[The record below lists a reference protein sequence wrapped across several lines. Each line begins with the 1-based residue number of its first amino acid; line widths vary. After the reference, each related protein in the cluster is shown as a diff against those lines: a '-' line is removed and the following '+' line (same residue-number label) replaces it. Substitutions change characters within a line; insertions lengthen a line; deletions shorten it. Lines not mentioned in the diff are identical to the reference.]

1 MALPSLGGFFLFS
14 AFIHCSL
21 SSLYQESFAYV
32 LALSLGVALALP
44 QPPAQPSGDS
54 NLFKIRASL
63 SYVQWCCFTL
73 YLQLVGEPV
82 ALLLF
87 LMMMVV
93 RQLRVSSEWMRNG
106 QPQEAG
112 ARNKIEQGWGCILWR
127 LNAFTTGSHLM
138 CHISRAPVHS
148 RKYQCLLHK
157 GKKKNSCP
165 LPPQLVPMRESNSS
179 F

>member
-112 ARNKIEQGWGCILWR
+112 ARNKIEQGWV
-127 LNAFTTGSHLM
+127 AFCG
-138 CHISRAPVHS
+138 
-148 RKYQCLLHK
+148 
-157 GKKKNSCP
+157 G
-165 LPPQLVPMRESNSS
+165 
-179 F
+179 